1 MKSHTPLCQKI
12 FSIWTHIHDATYYH
26 NIYILLHSIC
36 TTGKKAQGDF
46 YERMQCR
53 FLHLVF
59 LKSSQNVQCTTVCML
74 LQFDDI
80 FFLPS
85 SHFMALGICI
95 DFYVEFAALCIQ
107 LHIGKAN
114 VFKHAIIFCGLTAV
128 GFCSETSSQNI
139 SPRIMRS
146 TIFEKQNY
154 IPSCEIDSIFIASF
168 TNQTLLCYCATTTY
182 Q

>member
-59 LKSSQNVQCTTVCML
+59 LKSSQNVQCTVCML

-128 GFCSETSSQNI
+128 GFAQRQV
-139 SPRIMRS
+139 PRILA
-146 TIFEKQNY
+146 QNY
-154 IPSCEIDSIFIASF
+154 EKYNI
-168 TNQTLLCYCATTTY
+168 
-182 Q
+182 